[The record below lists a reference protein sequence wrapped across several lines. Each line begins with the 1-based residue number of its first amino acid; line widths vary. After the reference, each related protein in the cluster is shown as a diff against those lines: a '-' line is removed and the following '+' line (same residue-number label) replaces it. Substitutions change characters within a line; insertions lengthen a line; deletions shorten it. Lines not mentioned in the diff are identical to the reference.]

1 VRDFLSLKKAMIFGV
16 VLLVTLSGFAAP
28 LVQETQEKQEKKE
41 KIEAAHY
48 TVSAATS
55 EIKVDGVLDEQ
66 AWEDAAVIK
75 LPYEWLPG
83 DNIPAPVDT
92 DCMVT
97 FDNKYLYI
105 GFRCYDPEP
114 GKIRAHLMDRDSMD
128 TFIQDDHVSF
138 MFDTFNAER
147 RGFQFRVNPL
157 GVQADAVLA
166 EAEGYEDFSWD
177 LIWKSKAEITDWGY
191 SLEIAIPFNQLRFPK
206 STDVQTWG
214 FSAARSYPRSVRHR
228 IASHKRRRDVSC
240 ILCQVNKLTG
250 FQGMSTGWNVEI
262 DPTLTAS
269 RTDARDPFPG
279 GSFQAGDEDI
289 EPGISLRW
297 GITPNLI
304 LNATANPDF
313 SQVEADV
320 AQLDVNTRF
329 ALYYPEKRP
338 FFLEGADFFLTPI
351 QAVFTR
357 TVADPH
363 GGFKFTG
370 KVGRNVF
377 GFFGAY
383 DRINNLTFPSNQG
396 STQGSV
402 NEDVRSGVFRY
413 RRDVGRGSQV
423 GILYTGRMTD
433 GYYNHVGGMDG
444 FIRLSRTKELRFQ
457 YLHSETDYTDVTALL
472 YGQRTGD
479 FGGDAIDA
487 SFYHIGRNWFYGL
500 QYRDRNP
507 TFRADYGYVPRVD
520 IRRYDITLQRMV
532 WGKRDSWF
540 TGLAFGAQGGEVYD
554 HSGTLTDQNVSVFCQ
569 YQGPL
574 QSRVTLGY
582 DRVKQRYL
590 NEIYELDMVTWM
602 NELKPAGGV
611 HLRLTAQFGDS
622 VDYSNAR
629 KADALRFVP
638 FAEFSFGRHI
648 NLNIN
653 HSYERLNLGVDK
665 IYEANLSQVKL
676 VFNFNVKTFIR
687 AIVQYYD
694 VSRNPA
700 LYVFPVD
707 PKMQSIFTQFLF
719 SYKLNPQ
726 TVLFLGYSDNYF
738 GGTGIDITQTDRT
751 FFVKLGYAWTK

>member
-611 HLRLTAQFGDS
+611 HLSLTAQFGDS